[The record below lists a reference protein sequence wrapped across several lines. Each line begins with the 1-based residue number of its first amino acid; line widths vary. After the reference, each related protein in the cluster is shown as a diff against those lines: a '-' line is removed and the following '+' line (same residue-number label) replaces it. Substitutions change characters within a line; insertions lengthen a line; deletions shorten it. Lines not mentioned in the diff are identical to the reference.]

1 MRPFPPRLRS
11 WPVARASSLPSG
23 RGSHRRGRKRAGPGR
38 RQREHDARAGW
49 PHPAALGLATGDQGR
64 ARLAATPSARALA
77 AGFAD
82 RTLRTSYRET
92 DHRKEHGR
100 ALRGDGE
107 DVAIGR
113 KEQDELALES
123 HHRAIAAQERG
134 FFDDIIP
141 VDSVVRDGIPRR
153 DTPLEKLP
161 TATGVHRTS
170 GKGTLT
176 SALRRCG
183 NRQPVF
189 TPYFLSR

>member
-1 MRPFPPRLRS
+1 MRPFPPRLWS

-82 RTLRTSYRET
+82 RTLGTSYREPH
-92 DHRKEHGR
+92 HRKEHGR

-123 HHRAIAAQERG
+123 HHRAIAARSG
-134 FFDDIIP
+134 ASSTTSSLSIP
-141 VDSVVRDGIPRR
+141 SSATASRAATRR
-153 DTPLEKLP
+153 SKSSPDC
-161 TATGVHRTS
+161 HRCS
-170 GKGTLT
+170 I
-176 SALRRCG
+176 APAARAR
-183 NRQPVF
+183 
-189 TPYFLSR
+189 